1 MSTFNGG
8 PQGIVT
14 NGLVLYLDAANR
26 DSYVSGSTTWND
38 LSRNRINGT
47 LVNGVGFSG
56 ANAGSMTFDNVDD
69 FVNLGNTIQAPTNFT
84 ITTWLSNP
92 NSRQGGILTKG
103 LVNEVTEW
111 GLSFGYSNPRLL
123 VGRPRGFNQQVSA
136 SWVPY
141 TTGFHHIAYT
151 VSGSNSSS
159 LYINNVLVS
168 SNALTVSPGTTTE
181 NLQVGLH
188 GTLYYFGGNISN
200 IQLYNRVLTTQE
212 ILQNYNSTKAR
223 YGL

>member
-1 MSTFNGG
+1 MAFNFS
-8 PQGIVT
+8 PKIVT
-14 NGLVLYLDAANR
+14 NGLVLHLDAASR
-26 DSYVSGSTTWND
+26 KSYISGSTTWND
-38 LSRNRINGT
+38 LSRSQITGT
-47 LVNGVGFSG
+47 LTNGPGFNS
-56 ANAGSMTFDNVDD
+56 ANGGSITFDNVND

-103 LVNEVTEW
+103 LVNDATEW

-168 SNALTVSPGTTTE
+168 SNALTVSPGTSSE

-188 GTLYYFGGNISN
+188 GTTYYFGGSVSN
-200 IQLYNRVLTTQE
+200 IQLYNRVLTAQE
-212 ILQNYNSTKAR
+212 ILQNYNATKGR